1 MIKNVSASS
10 TTRPGMLPSADSITE
25 RSRKFY
31 DGTYTWDSEGFTDDM
46 GVYRT
51 FDCYDPDARAPTP
64 LPPMFLS
71 DDEGDEVLQCGAG
84 ASIETLALAPDVENE
99 GIIATARCDES
110 SRGHADKK
118 NFIGEKDGA
127 LQDTITPPA
136 SPAVKKPATARVGN
150 KHRNPITPPK
160 DVKSK
165 VQTPSPSSSG
175 LSDCPSDL
183 SEWDVGLPVSIH
195 ANSITFCGTAE
206 KGLESESKEDYKDEQ
221 TARVSSEREKVKSF
235 DSRGCT
241 EG

>member
-1 MIKNVSASS
+1 IKNVIASS
-10 TTRPGMLPSADSITE
+10 TTKSTMLPSADSITE

-31 DGTYTWDSEGFTDDM
+31 DGTYTWDSDGFTDDM

-71 DDEGDEVLQCGAG
+71 DDEEDEVLQCGAG
-84 ASIETLALAPDVENE
+84 ADIETLALAPDAGNK
-99 GIIATARCDES
+99 GSTATARCDES

-118 NFIGEKDGA
+118 HLVGKTEYA
-127 LQDTITPPA
+127 LQDTITPPT
-136 SPAVKKPATARVGN
+136 SPTVKKLDTAIVGN
-150 KHRNPITPPK
+150 KHTNPITPPK

-165 VQTPSPSSSG
+165 VQNPSPSSSG

-183 SEWDVGLPVSIH
+183 SEWDVGLPVSTH
-195 ANSITFCGTAE
+195 ADSVTCCGTAE
-206 KGLESESKEDYKDEQ
+206 KVLESKSKEDYKDEQ
-221 TARVSSEREKVKSF
+221 TARACSETDKIKSF
-235 DSRGCT
+235 DSGSCT